1 MKDFLFKNR
10 KILVFTCIAMLFLV
24 GIAAVQL
31 IIQQSGTFQDI
42 PVVTVNENEEG
53 NIKESEDEETSTE
66 DSEILQKPVADDV
79 EVVRNFYDSSYD
91 DEKLENA
98 VIYFEGVYRPSQG
111 IGYSKNGETFEVVAA
126 MSGTVTKKTNDPL
139 LGWVIT
145 ITNDNGLSTTYQ
157 SLQEVT
163 VEKDAEVKQGDIIGT
178 SGENV
183 YESDLKNHIHFILE
197 KDNTPIN
204 PENYFGQELKT
215 IVE

>member
-31 IIQQSGTFQDI
+31 IIQQSGPFQDI

-66 DSEILQKPVADDV
+66 DSEVLQKPVADDV
-79 EVVRNFYDSSYD
+79 EVVRNFYDPSDD

-98 VIYFEGVYRPSQG
+98 VIYFEGVYRHSQG

-163 VEKDAEVKQGDIIGT
+163 VEKDAQVKQGDIIGT

>member
-1 MKDFLFKNR
+1 
-10 KILVFTCIAMLFLV
+10 MLFLV